1 MNAPPEFTS
10 KDAEY
15 LMSFL
20 SSSAVP
26 EGTMNYFSTAGL
38 LFAVASCPEFI
49 RPSEWMPV
57 IFSEEEMDYEAIEDA
72 ERVISSLLGLYN
84 LINDQVRAGDPQLP
98 PGCVLRRDPMD
109 NLEEEAPLSDWSW
122 GFAEGHRWL
131 SKIWEEAPDN
141 IVNEYAAILMILYFF
156 TSRTMA
162 EKIRKENKRQDMT
175 LEEMAAE
182 VIEQFGEAM
191 RGYAALGMA
200 LAQRRPEPGR
210 TGSAP
215 AVKIGRNEPCPC
227 GSGKKYKK
235 CCLNS
240 GTGGGNGNGTTDA
253 LMEDL
258 WESVESKSFE
268 SPEDLQAHTD
278 HFMEAKNTEPID
290 NFAGLSAGQM
300 TWFLYSGFDQG
311 SPVVFN
317 TDLAIPADVPFLRL
331 FIPLVRELGEGPL
344 KETVTGNLPRKTVRA
359 VALDYFGDLYLTDKR
374 FMKGFRGE
382 NDFPALHVVRLI
394 ANMGGFIKKR
404 YQRFSLTKRGEAV
417 LSDGVSGEMFLRLFE
432 TCTRKFNWAY
442 RDGFPD
448 LPIVQ
453 MSAFFALYLLQRFGD
468 VDRPLSFY
476 EEKFLTAFPMT
487 LREVPERE
495 YMSRED
501 TVRRCFTVR
510 AMERFAHFFGFM
522 EYAEE
527 RPKQLL
533 WEERVVRKTP
543 FLDDWISFQLDRT

>member
-1 MNAPPEFTS
+1 
-10 KDAEY
+10 
-15 LMSFL
+15 
-20 SSSAVP
+20 
-26 EGTMNYFSTAGL
+26 MNYFSTAGL
-38 LFAVASCPEFI
+38 LFAVASCPAFI

-57 IFSEEEMDYEAIEDA
+57 IFNGEEAAYDTLEDA
-72 ERVISSLLGLYN
+72 ERVTSSLLSFYN

-98 PGCVLRRDPMD
+98 PGCLPHRNPLD

-131 SKIWEEAPDN
+131 SKIWEEETPED
-141 IVNEYAAILMILYFF
+141 IVNEYAALLMVLYFF
-156 TSRTMA
+156 ASRPMA
-162 EKIRKENKRQDMT
+162 ERICKESKRQKMT
-175 LEEMAAE
+175 LEEMAAG
-182 VIEQFGEAM
+182 IMEQFGEAM

-200 LAQRRPEPGR
+200 LAGRRPEPGR
-210 TGSAP
+210 TGAAP

-235 CCLNS
+235 CCLDQ

-258 WESVESKSFE
+258 RESVEGKSFE
-268 SPEDLQAHTD
+268 SLEDLQAQTD
-278 HFMEAKNTEPID
+278 HFMEARNTEPID
-290 NFAGLSAGQM
+290 DFGGLSAAQM
-300 TWFLYSGFDQG
+300 TGILYSGFDPG

-317 TDLAIPADVPFLRL
+317 TDLAIPADVPFLCL
-331 FIPLVRELGEGPL
+331 FMPLVRELGEGPL

-359 VALDYFGDLYLTDKR
+359 VAQYYFGDSYLFDKR
-374 FMKGFRGE
+374 FLKGFRGE
-382 NDFPALHVVRLI
+382 NDFVALHVVRLI

-417 LSDGVSGEMFLRLFE
+417 LLDGISGEVFLRLFE
-432 TCTRKFNWAY
+432 TYTRKFNWAY

-453 MSAFFALYLLQRFGD
+453 MSALFALYLLQTFGD

-476 EEKFLTAFPMT
+476 EEKLLTAFPMT

-510 AMERFAHFFGFM
+510 VMEHFAHFFGFM
-522 EYAEE
+522 EYVED

-543 FLDDWISFQLDRT
+543 FLDDWISFRLDQS